1 MCIDW
6 GWSRQ
11 VVAYPHKRGG
21 ILELRG
27 LENIIGIFYTYRSI
41 HFYCDPHTMYTLG
54 SSQVINLLI
63 YMLVSVYL
71 PVTPHYYL
79 IGLIA
84 TVVGL
89 LSKVNK
95 NKAAVTVNCNF
106 NNYTND

>member
-1 MCIDW
+1 
-6 GWSRQ
+6 
-11 VVAYPHKRGG
+11 
-21 ILELRG
+21 
-27 LENIIGIFYTYRSI
+27 
-41 HFYCDPHTMYTLG
+41 
-54 SSQVINLLI
+54 
-63 YMLVSVYL
+63 MLVSVYL

-95 NKAAVTVNCNF
+95 NKAAVTVNCNY